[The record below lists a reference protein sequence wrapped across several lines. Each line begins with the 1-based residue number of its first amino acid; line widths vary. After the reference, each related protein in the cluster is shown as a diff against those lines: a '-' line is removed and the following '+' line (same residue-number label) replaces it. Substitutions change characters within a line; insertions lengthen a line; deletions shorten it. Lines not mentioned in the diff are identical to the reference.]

1 MTLPSF
7 CEKVVSAPAPKK
19 APIPGIAEGRG
30 LLEVEVLQYIVK
42 AFDFFTVGVSVK
54 YFLICTV
61 SFPFLPLFYISS
73 LRR

>member
-30 LLEVEVLQYIVK
+30 LLEVEVLQYLVPGTVK
-42 AFDFFTVGVSVK
+42 HIYFF
-54 YFLICTV
+54 F
-61 SFPFLPLFYISS
+61 SFKSILYSKLV
-73 LRR
+73 RE